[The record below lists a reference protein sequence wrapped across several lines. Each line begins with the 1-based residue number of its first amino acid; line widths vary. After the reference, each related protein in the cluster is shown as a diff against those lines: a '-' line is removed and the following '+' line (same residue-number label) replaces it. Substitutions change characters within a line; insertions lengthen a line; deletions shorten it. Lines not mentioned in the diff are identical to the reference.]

1 MAETD
6 KIYTASEVADKLKVN
21 KETVMR
27 KLRKGELKGFKV
39 GRLWRITAESLEEYK
54 INRNRI

>member
-1 MAETD
+1 MTD
-6 KIYTASEVADKLKVN
+6 TDRIYTASEVAEKLQVS

-27 KLRKGELKGFKV
+27 KLRKGELRGFKV
-39 GRLWRITAESLEEYK
+39 GRLWRITAEGLEEYK